1 MIFFFHFFFTGLAFF
16 GHLALS
22 NVMTTG
28 VPLHALSILTIICV
42 WLGSPRSIT
51 YRILPA
57 ALLIDIIEPRQLPM
71 AILTVLSV
79 WAVAALIQ
87 KRWLTNHS
95 IASLAGIA
103 ILGIVV
109 RLTVTWVCIALG
121 AAFGA
126 SAISV
131 SATWSWP
138 ENLLRLFLESAITIA
153 LGVGWRGMQ
162 RSFRRSFIYGAH

>member
-1 MIFFFHFFFTGLAFF
+1 MIFFLHFFFILLAFF

-42 WLGSPRSIT
+42 WLGSSRAIM

-57 ALLIDIIEPRQLPM
+57 ALLVDIVEPSQLPM
-71 AILTVLSV
+71 TIFTVLSV

-95 IASLAGIA
+95 IASLVGIA
-103 ILGIVV
+103 VLAVII
-109 RLTVTWVCIALG
+109 RLAVTWVCIA
-121 AAFGA
+121 ANATFG
-126 SAISV
+126 SSTIFV

-138 ENLLRLFLESAITIA
+138 ENFMRLFLESALAIV

-162 RSFRRSFIYGAH
+162 RSFRRSFIYGTH